1 VPSFLDKTP
10 YEHIAFTGQHDLI
23 IQKLGYK
30 TQTLRVIV
38 QEGKKSTSRLAL
50 MQDEEPE
57 PAPALRPPTK
67 SSPSE
72 LRRPRWRLVT
82 GGLALGIGLALA
94 GLGVSGV
101 VIDGDCVSPAEP
113 PILHCR
119 ERFDTLGKGGALL
132 GVGAALSLTGGV
144 LLALPPRANQ
154 QTLSSQ
160 SQVTATGAGI
170 SFTY

>member
-1 VPSFLDKTP
+1 M
-10 YEHIAFTGQHDLI
+10 
-23 IQKLGYK
+23 
-30 TQTLRVIV
+30 
-38 QEGKKSTSRLAL
+38 TSPRWG
-50 MQDEEPE
+50 
-57 PAPALRPPTK
+57 RK
-67 SSPSE
+67 SE

-144 LLALPPRANQ
+144 LLALPPRASQ
-154 QTLSSQ
+154 QPLSPQ
-160 SQVTATGAGI
+160 SQVTTTGTGI
-170 SFTY
+170 TFSY